1 MSAPRIQPVRARRH
15 TVFFQEF
22 AARQRPV
29 FLDTEVDMGRVVAH
43 REASRDGSGRAAYS
57 YVAYVLFAVG
67 RVLAGFPEA
76 NAVMA
81 PGWPSRLR
89 GPRIAYYTRGV
100 TAKVAL
106 DRQLDGQRSVLSA
119 LVPDLEQ
126 ADLAAIQARIDRYRG
141 PGTDRL
147 PEFAGVKKLARL
159 PAPLGRL
166 AFAAALRDPARREQI
181 FGTVAV
187 SSLGHESVDGFHSV
201 GGTALTVN
209 VGRVLDR
216 PVVRDGVVA
225 IAPVLR
231 LNLAFDHRVVD
242 GALAAEVLS
251 ALRRTLEEL
260 PGLPVPVGPGA
271 ESVQAR
277 AEQEQGLQEQ
287 GLQERGLQDARGR

>member
-1 MSAPRIQPVRARRH
+1 VSAPRIDPVRARRH
-15 TVFFQEF
+15 TVYFQEF

-29 FLDTEVDMGRVVAH
+29 FLDTEVDMSRVVAH
-43 REASRDGSGRAAYS
+43 REAGRDAAGRAAHS

-67 RVLAGFPEA
+67 RVLAQFPEA

-81 PGWPSRLR
+81 PGWPSRWR
-89 GPRIAYYTRGV
+89 GPRIARYTGGV

-119 LVPDLEQ
+119 LVPDLQQ
-126 ADLAAIQARIDRYRG
+126 ADLATIQARIDRYRG

-147 PEFAGVKKLARL
+147 PEFEGVRKLAKL
-159 PAPLGRL
+159 PTLVGRL
-166 AFAAALRDPARREQI
+166 AFTAALRDPARREQI

-187 SSLGHESVDGFHSV
+187 SSLGHEAVDGFHSV

-209 VGRVLDR
+209 VGRVVDR
-216 PVVRDGVVA
+216 PVVRDGAVV

-251 ALRRTLEEL
+251 ALRSTLQEL
-260 PGLPVPVGPGA
+260 PGLRPGEPVVAA
-271 ESVQAR
+271 EEEKHPQDLQSAR
-277 AEQEQGLQEQ
+277 A
-287 GLQERGLQDARGR
+287 R